1 MQCHPDFFLMFE
13 FGSLGIFYFFY
24 PGFGTL
30 TYHAEVRDQ
39 IHIDGTHE
47 YVTMTYVHEI
57 ASGSAPR
64 YMALNYE
71 R

>member
-1 MQCHPDFFLMFE
+1 MSMK
-13 FGSLGIFYFFY
+13 
-24 PGFGTL
+24 GTL
-30 TYHAEVRDQ
+30 TYHVEVRDQ

-57 ASGSAPR
+57 GSGSTPR